1 MVAVMNRSLALLP
14 ALLLATALPAAAAPP
29 GFGAWSSGAEA
40 QVRLI
45 SAGIG
50 EDGRLHGGIEVM
62 LDPGWWTYWRTPGAA
77 GLPPVIDFAAS
88 RNLGAVT
95 VEYPL
100 PERHDDGYGATN
112 VYPEGVLLPFFA
124 DIPDPSAP
132 VALNLSLDFG
142 VCQEVCIPEHVDAT
156 LDVSPGMTSRV
167 AAATL
172 AGARARVPGD
182 PVPGELSVESARR
195 SGGDD
200 KHPVFDIAVT
210 APDGSV
216 VFVEGPADW
225 FAGVPERLAGAETTT
240 YRVTVDRVGSKSPI
254 AGQSLRVTLA
264 AGGRAIEGVVPIDD

>member
-1 MVAVMNRSLALLP
+1 MFGAMNRTLAFLP

-29 GFGAWSSGAEA
+29 GFGAWSNGAEA

-88 RNLGAVT
+88 RNLGDVT
-95 VEYPL
+95 VHYPL
-100 PERHDDGYGATN
+100 PERHDDGYGTTN
-112 VYPEGVLLPFFA
+112 VYPEGVLLPFVA
-124 DIPDPSAP
+124 EVPDPSAP

-142 VCQEVCIPEHVDAT
+142 VCQEVCIPEHVDVT
-156 LDVSPGMTSRV
+156 LDVPPGMTSRV

-182 PVPGELSVESARR
+182 PVPGQISVQRAWR

-210 APDGSV
+210 APEDSE
-216 VFVEGPADW
+216 VFVEGPPDW
-225 FAGVPERLAGAETTT
+225 FAGVPERLPGGEVAI
-240 YRVTVDRVGSKSPI
+240 YRVTIDRIGAKSPI

-264 AGGRAIEGVVPIDD
+264 SGGKAIEQVVPIDD